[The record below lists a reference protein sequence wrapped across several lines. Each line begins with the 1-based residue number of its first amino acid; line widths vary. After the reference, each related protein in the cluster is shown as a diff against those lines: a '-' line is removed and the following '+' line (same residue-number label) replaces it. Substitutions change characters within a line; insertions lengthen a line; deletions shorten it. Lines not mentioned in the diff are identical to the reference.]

1 MDKQRSLQQIVK
13 FIIPSLIGLF
23 LFMFP
28 LSINGKITIPIAFLS
43 GWIQNILYGFIPEI
57 MLVIITITFVCT
69 LITKIWAPKKI
80 VNSSFWNG
88 LFNVTNVWFII
99 RILAVIFAYIT
110 YFEWGPEWIWSE
122 DTGGTLLSDEGL
134 LTTLFSVFLWAGLF
148 LPLFLNFGL
157 LEFFGALC
165 IKIMRPLFKLP
176 GRSAMDALASWLGDG
191 TIGILLTSRQ
201 YEEGFYTKKEAA
213 IVATTF
219 SIVSITFS
227 LVVVST
233 VGLGHMFVP
242 FYLTITFAGL
252 LAAIIMPRIPPLS
265 KKENRYINGNEASD
279 NEGIPEGFT
288 PLSYGFSE
296 AVKRAQ
302 KNTNVMSVIKEGIKN
317 VLDMWIGVA
326 PVVMAVG
333 TLALIIAEHTPIFQW
348 LGTPFIPL
356 LQLLQVPEAVAASET
371 ILIGFADMFL
381 PAIIATGIESE
392 MTRFIIAALS
402 VTQLIY
408 LSEVGG
414 LLLGSKIPVNFKD
427 LFFIFLLRTLIT
439 LPIIVGI
446 AHILF

>member
-28 LSINGKITIPIAFLS
+28 LSINGEITIPIAFLS

-371 ILIGFADMFL
+371 ILIGFTDMFL

>member
-1 MDKQRSLQQIVK
+1 MNKQKSLKDILK

-28 LSINGKITIPIAFLS
+28 LSINGEVTIPIALLS
-43 GWIQNILYGFIPEI
+43 GWIQDVLFGFIPEI
-57 MLVIITITFVCT
+57 MLGIITITFVFT
-69 LITKIWAPKKI
+69 TITKIWSPKRI
-80 VNSSFWNG
+80 VTSSFWSG
-88 LFNVTNVWFII
+88 LFNVSTVWYIV
-99 RILAVIFAYIT
+99 RILAVIFAYLT
-110 YFEWGPEWIWSE
+110 YFQRGPEWIWSGA
-122 DTGGTLLSDEGL
+122 TGGTLLSDEGL

-227 LVVVST
+227 LVVIST

-242 FYLTITFAGL
+242 FYLTVTFAGL
-252 LAAIIMPRIPPLS
+252 VAAIIMPRIPPLS
-265 KKENRYINGNEASD
+265 KKANTYINGNEAAD
-279 NEGIPEGFT
+279 KEFIPEGFT

-302 KNTNVMSVIKEGIKN
+302 KNTGARSVLKEGIKN

-333 TLALIIAEHTPIFQW
+333 TLALIIAEHTPLFQW
-348 LGTPFIPL
+348 LGLPFIPL

-381 PAIIATGIESE
+381 PAIIASGIESE
-392 MTRFIIAALS
+392 MTRFIVAALS

-439 LPIIVGI
+439 LPVIVGI
-446 AHILF
+446 AHLIF